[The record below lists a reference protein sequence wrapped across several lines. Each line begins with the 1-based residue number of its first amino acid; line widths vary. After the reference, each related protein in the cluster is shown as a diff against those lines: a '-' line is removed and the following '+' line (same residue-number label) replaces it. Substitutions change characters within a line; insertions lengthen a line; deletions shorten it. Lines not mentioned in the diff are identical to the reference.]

1 MSEKAAKKDF
11 LHSAANKND
20 MGMPI
25 FYLFERPMRPKYK
38 KHNRIKGFRAKKV
51 GRSPP
56 IRASYERPMRPFFKT
71 FLKFRTLKIYLGRS
85 KATQN
90 RVERPL

>member
-1 MSEKAAKKDF
+1 
-11 LHSAANKND
+11 
-20 MGMPI
+20 MPI

-71 FLKFRTLKIYLGRS
+71 FLKFRTLEIELGRS
-85 KATQN
+85 KSTKN
-90 RVERPL
+90 RVERPK